1 MQWAWIIFSFCF
13 SHDSSLFQGKSIHD
27 PSARARRLVFF
38 GGLGPTTDAPTKRPS
53 KPHDIIGFFANTKD
67 RIFEVCAPLYARGLS
82 LREIERQTG
91 FVKTTIKKTLNS
103 RGLTLRN
110 YHSRRKPK
118 EKDPKVMRPGTI
130 PFGFAYLEGK
140 LVKDPK
146 EYKTVLQIQKLWKS
160 GKSCSA
166 IATVLNN
173 QKTPTRMGKGWGKS
187 VIARILKRHEEE
199 QSWESKHSSKSL
211 RR

>member
-1 MQWAWIIFSFCF
+1 MPLK
-13 SHDSSLFQGKSIHD
+13 SHDL
-27 PSARARRLVFF
+27 
-38 GGLGPTTDAPTKRPS
+38 
-53 KPHDIIGFFANTKD
+53 IGFFANTKD
-67 RIFEVCAPLYARGLS
+67 RIFEVCAPLYAQGLS

-110 YHSRRKPK
+110 YHNHRKPK
-118 EKDPKVMRPGTI
+118 AKDPKVMRPGTI
-130 PFGFAYLEGK
+130 PFGFAYLEGR

-166 IATVLNN
+166 IGFKSAATIFSCI
-173 QKTPTRMGKGWGKS
+173 TKGGRSYPISSNPKS
-187 VIARILKRHEEE
+187 RG
-199 QSWESKHSSKSL
+199 
-211 RR
+211 